1 MLIEYVG
8 RWRDRAGCY
17 RPAREVINP
26 RAYTVEELRD
36 DRTPREF
43 IRQHHYLGTMPA
55 ARFRFGLFWGGL
67 LVGVAVF
74 SHPANDAVLSIFPGE
89 PLESCEL
96 GRFVLLDR
104 VEANAESWMLA
115 RCFAELRR
123 KGIVGVVSFADPVR
137 RVDAA
142 GRVVAPGH
150 LGLAY
155 QATNARYL
163 GRTRAENRR
172 LLPNGAILHNRSLAK
187 LRARDQ
193 GWRYVAG
200 MLEVQGAAKLGD
212 KDPGPWLDEWLP
224 RLTRPFYHTGNLR
237 YAWGLTEAVKAHLG
251 NGERY
256 PKFRLSDLVSAH
268 GGTLVLPGLAG
279 PAAA

>member
-1 MLIEYVG
+1 MLIEVVG
-8 RWRDRAGCY
+8 RWRDRVGYY

-26 RAYTVEELRD
+26 RAYSVEELRD
-36 DRTPREF
+36 DRTPCEF
-43 IRQHHYLGTMPA
+43 IRQHHYLHSMPA

-104 VEANAESWMLA
+104 VEANGESWMLA
-115 RCFAELRR
+115 RCFAELRK
-123 KGIVGVVSFADPVR
+123 KGIVGVVAFADPVR
-137 RVDAA
+137 RLDSA

-150 LGLAY
+150 LGNAY
-155 QATNARYL
+155 QATNGRYL

-193 GWRYVAG
+193 GWRYVAA
-200 MLEVQGAAKLGD
+200 MLEGQGAAKLGD
-212 KDPGPWLDEWLP
+212 KDPRPWLDEWLP
-224 RLTRPFYHTGNLR
+224 RLTRPLYHDGNLR

-251 NGERY
+251 DGQRY
-256 PKFRLSDLVSAH
+256 PKLVLPDLVPAD
-268 GGTLVLPGLAG
+268 GGTLVLAGLAG
-279 PAAA
+279 SVAA

>member
-8 RWRDRAGCY
+8 RWRDRVGCY

-26 RAYTVEELRD
+26 RAYAVEELRD

-43 IRQHHYLGTMPA
+43 IRQHHYLGSMPA

-104 VEANAESWMLA
+104 VEANAETWMLA

-137 RVDAA
+137 RTDSA

-150 LGLAY
+150 LGTAY
-155 QATNARYL
+155 QAHNARYL

-172 LLPNGAILHNRSLAK
+172 LLPSGAILHNRALAK

-193 GWRYVAG
+193 GWRYVAA
-200 MLEVQGAAKLGD
+200 MLEAEGASRLGD
-212 KDPGPWLDEWLP
+212 QDPGPWLAAWLP
-224 RLTRPFYHTGNLR
+224 RLTRPLFHEGNLR
-237 YAWGLTEAVKAHLG
+237 YAWGLIEAVRKHLG
-251 NGERY
+251 EGEPY
-256 PKFRLSDLVSAH
+256 PKLALPELVPAQ
-268 GGTLVLPGLAG
+268 GGVLVLAPAPL